1 MTIYER
7 IIEWCK
13 QRQFIKWFHR
23 EFIANKLIE
32 NFGVK
37 MIVLFI
43 LWILGLIP
51 TWVGIGLYYL
61 VSPETVWQTIALV
74 GIIGFLL
81 GGLQI
86 ALGFFLVMATFHI
99 IATDV

>member
-1 MTIYER
+1 MKLINR
-7 IIEWCK
+7 NIEWFK

-32 NFGVK
+32 NFSVK

-43 LWILGLIP
+43 VWILGLIP
-51 TWVGIGLYYL
+51 TWVGLGLYFL
-61 VSPETVWQTIALV
+61 ISPETLWQTIALV

-81 GGLQI
+81 GGIQI
-86 ALGFFLVMATFHI
+86 AIGFFLIVTTFHI